1 MSMLLTILPGYLAAV
16 SLAAFC
22 LYGID
27 KHRAVHGRWRIPEK
41 VLILAAFLGGAAGAL
56 FGMLVFHHK
65 TRKPKFR
72 ILVPLAL
79 LLWCL
84 LLGYLLA
91 GKGKETLSVT
101 SSSLTGD
108 RKRGRRGKVLRRPQ
122 GGYQRGGLAASFCR
136 GPWTTELAESSLGA
150 DA

>member
-1 MSMLLTILPGYLAAV
+1 MSMLLTIFPGYLAAV

-91 GKGKETLSVT
+91 G
-101 SSSLTGD
+101 
-108 RKRGRRGKVLRRPQ
+108 
-122 GGYQRGGLAASFCR
+122 
-136 GPWTTELAESSLGA
+136 
-150 DA
+150 

>member
-91 GKGKETLSVT
+91 GKGKGTLSVT

-108 RKRGRRGKVLRRPQ
+108 RWKTVCAAGRAPNDPLGENRSP
-122 GGYQRGGLAASFCR
+122 
-136 GPWTTELAESSLGA
+136 ELS
-150 DA
+150 